1 MTLRDDQVPRRVRKV
16 ATVLQLTLAA
26 LVVVYLAS
34 LFARDSSG
42 YNWVFEGV
50 IANTSLGLCGVLCL
64 LRAWLTQRDRGAF
77 ISIGIGCLSY
87 AVGNTAYVTYV
98 QYLEPIPFPNVA
110 DVGYLGIYPLLIV
123 AVLLL
128 GRSQVDG
135 KQGAV
140 WLDGLVGVLGV
151 ASVGS
156 SLVLRTTLE
165 SLSGDFGALAV
176 GTAYPLGD
184 LMVVSMIVG
193 ALTLRGRRPDRQWGA
208 LAGCLTIFAF
218 ADIIYLLR
226 LSNDSYVQGTFLDAL
241 WIIGLAVLTLSAW
254 PPARPKGDQARI
266 SDAGSLAVTIV
277 ASLLAVVVLVAASV
291 IDVPVYAIG
300 LSTATLVVALVRTVV
315 AFHESFTSSKHGV
328 KPPPTT
334 SLVWRIGEHSPP
346 LLIT

>member
-34 LFARDSSG
+34 LFARDSGG

-77 ISIGIGCLSY
+77 ISIGIGGLLY

-110 DVGYLGIYPLLIV
+110 DVGYLGIYPPLIV

-140 WLDGLVGVLGV
+140 WLDGLVGALGV
-151 ASVGS
+151 ASIGS

-208 LAGCLTIFAF
+208 LAGGLTIFAF

-226 LSNDSYVQGTFLDAL
+226 LSNDSYVRARFLM
-241 WIIGLAVLTLSAW
+241 
-254 PPARPKGDQARI
+254 RC
-266 SDAGSLAVTIV
+266 GS
-277 ASLLAVVVLVAASV
+277 S
-291 IDVPVYAIG
+291 G
-300 LSTATLVVALVRTVV
+300 
-315 AFHESFTSSKHGV
+315 
-328 KPPPTT
+328 
-334 SLVWRIGEHSPP
+334 
-346 LLIT
+346 